1 MQIKGG
7 FLGTQLVILYMF
19 WITKN
24 WETFGIFFL
33 IKIQQKKN
41 SRFFWE
47 KNCKFFDIIK
57 LKKRQKKKDLDPI
70 HSACG
75 RKTIISVWAF

>member
-33 IKIQQKKN
+33 IKIQQK
-41 SRFFWE
+41 RILGFFV
-47 KNCKFFDIIK
+47 
-57 LKKRQKKKDLDPI
+57 KKIANFLT
-70 HSACG
+70 S
-75 RKTIISVWAF
+75 